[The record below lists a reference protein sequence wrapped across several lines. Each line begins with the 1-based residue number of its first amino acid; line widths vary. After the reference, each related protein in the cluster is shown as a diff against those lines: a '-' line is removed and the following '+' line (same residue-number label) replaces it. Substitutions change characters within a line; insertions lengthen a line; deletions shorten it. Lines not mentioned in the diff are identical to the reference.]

1 MEYWQEK
8 IWQRLER
15 FHSEGGD
22 QGLAISIKVRV
33 RYGCFCYGHSPH
45 LERMF
50 HRHWDREKPNRAE
63 YVEHESG
70 PEWLIYL
77 TLAVGGLTIAE
88 KSLGIIKSI
97 IDLLAIAAKTHAEER
112 RKRNEQPEPL
122 VIVVRGFTPERVFFE
137 KTVIE
142 IDWGNPPADEAI
154 KESLTE
160 VIQQIAEERVRQA
173 QGK

>member
-1 MEYWQEK
+1 MEHWQEE
-8 IWQRLER
+8 IRQRLER
-15 FHSEGGD
+15 FRPEGGD
-22 QGLAISIKVRV
+22 QGLAVSIKVRV
-33 RYGCFCYGHSPH
+33 PYGCFCYGHSPH

-50 HRHWDREKPNRAE
+50 HRHWDGEDPHHCE

-88 KSLGIIKSI
+88 KSLAIIKNV
-97 IDLLAIAAKTHAEER
+97 IDLVIIAAKSHREER

-122 VIVVRGFTPERVFFE
+122 VIVVRGFTPARVFFE
-137 KTVIE
+137 KPVVE
-142 IDWGNPPADEAI
+142 IDGGNPPADEAI
-154 KESLTE
+154 KDSLTE

-173 QGK
+173 QGE